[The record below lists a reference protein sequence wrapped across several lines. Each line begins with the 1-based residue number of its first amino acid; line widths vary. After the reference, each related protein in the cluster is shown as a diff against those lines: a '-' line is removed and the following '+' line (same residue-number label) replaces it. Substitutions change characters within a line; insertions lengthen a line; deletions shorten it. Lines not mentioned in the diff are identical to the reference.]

1 MVIDHNLS
9 LEPDIRSRAPV
20 HQQESL
26 YTMSKYIDVDSP
38 DEPIPGL
45 EYSLPRVESPLL
57 VQGLAVLASNPAA
70 DPALAKAY
78 YWRVALTSETHPRS
92 LSSF

>member
-1 MVIDHNLS
+1 M
-9 LEPDIRSRAPV
+9 
-20 HQQESL
+20 
-26 YTMSKYIDVDSP
+26 DVDPP

-57 VQGLAVLASNPAA
+57 AKGLAVLASNPAA
-70 DPALAKAY
+70 DPALAKACY
-78 YWRVALTSETHPRS
+78 RRVELTPEPHPRS